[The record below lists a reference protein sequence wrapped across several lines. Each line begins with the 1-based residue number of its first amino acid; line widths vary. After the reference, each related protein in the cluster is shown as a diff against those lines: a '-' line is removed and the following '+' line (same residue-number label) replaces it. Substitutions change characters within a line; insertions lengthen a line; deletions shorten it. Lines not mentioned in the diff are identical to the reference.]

1 MDLDIA
7 LVWPVSVRVLVTRG
21 FERNDDD
28 DDDTVDIVSP
38 RFLAMIND
46 YVHIS

>member
-1 MDLDIA
+1 MNLDIT
-7 LVWPVSVRVLVTRG
+7 LVDLVSVRVLVTRR
-21 FERNDDD
+21 FERNDD